1 MACVL
6 AWAAAASSSG
16 GGMTAIGPTTRRRL
30 CAHSDCDAVYDEP
43 YPWPYP
49 WPKAYCSASC
59 HRAAKTPPTRKPRTK
74 LRPAPSTTKRK
85 PVAIA
90 SREQAAKRAAGA
102 SIVSG
107 KTTGLDAAHLC
118 PRDLGGCSHELCV
131 VPLTR
136 AEHRAFDGG
145 ELDLLPYLVPLH
157 TPEIAHALVHYN
169 GDLIALLERLTGL
182 RWVPVSD
189 DREAA

>member
-1 MACVL
+1 
-6 AWAAAASSSG
+6 
-16 GGMTAIGPTTRRRL
+16 MTTIGPTTRRRL
-30 CAHSDCDAVYDEP
+30 CARDGCVEVYDEP

-49 WPKAYCSASC
+49 WPKRFCCAAC
-59 HRAAKTPPTRKPRTK
+59 HRLDKAPATRKARTH
-74 LRPAPSTTKRK
+74 LRAAPSSSKRK

-102 SIVSG
+102 SIISG
-107 KTTGLDAAHLC
+107 KTAGLDAAHIC

-136 AEHRAFDGG
+136 AEHRAFDDG

-157 TPEIAHALVHYN
+157 TAEIAHALGHYR
-169 GDLIALLERLTGL
+169 GDLIALLERLTGR